1 MHIFTKVI
9 HELKLESQIE
19 VACTSK
25 LTPREMECLRWA
37 SAGKTSSEISIILDR
52 SVETIRL
59 HIKNAIAKLNATN
72 RSQAIAKAVHLG
84 LI

>member
-1 MHIFTKVI
+1 MHIFTKAI
-9 HELKLESQIE
+9 HDLKLEDQIE
-19 VACTSK
+19 IVSAAK
-25 LTPREMECLRWA
+25 LTPREIECLRWA
-37 SAGKTSSEISIILDR
+37 SAGKTSSEISIILNR

-72 RSQAIAKAVHLG
+72 RSQAVAKAVHLG